1 MSEIPADLTYDS
13 GAMTAA
19 RIAMSI
25 YEATQLTD

>member
-19 RIAMSI
+19 KIAMSI